1 MNEKVGFLNFL
12 YGTNSKHKTTKNIN
26 DFFTAKSAITD
37 KYNFR
42 VFFNKFTTSSF
53 GIRRQV
59 LEGAGN
65 VYFDFLSTATDRST
79 SSESSPWDT

>member
-53 GIRRQV
+53 GIRR
-59 LEGAGN
+59 
-65 VYFDFLSTATDRST
+65 
-79 SSESSPWDT
+79 